1 MSERCIA
8 LLGRRDEPTDAVEE
22 YCRYLGQALKD
33 HDFEMQMMR
42 VDFARRGWPSAL
54 EELRRQAAA
63 WRSEWVLVQCTA
75 LAWSKRG
82 FPLKFSCLLNVLRN
96 AGARVAVVFHDVTP
110 YGGRRIIDGI
120 RRRAQLH
127 AMRNAHRQADLSVLT
142 VALERVYWIPPEGAN
157 TVFIPVGANLPVPA
171 VAPPRPETAEGRP
184 LTVAVFGITGGEAGK
199 RESRVITETVSFA
212 AKRAGRVRL
221 LAFGRH
227 ADDAEKYLHEGLFGT
242 DVELQVSGVIPGEEV
257 VRNLASSDVSLFVR
271 GGISSRRGSAIA
283 SIACGLPVVAYTGP
297 ETAFPISEAGVVL
310 VSPEKREELGE
321 ALARVL
327 GDKEYRASLAQR
339 SRLAYEKYFCWKA
352 IAARYAEVLRRI
364 RIAGDAGKPQGH

>member
-22 YCRYLGQALKD
+22 YCRYLGEALKE
-33 HDFEMQMMR
+33 HDFEMQLMR
-42 VDFARRGWPSAL
+42 VDFSRQGWPSAL

-63 WRSEWVLVQCTA
+63 WRDEWVLVQYTA

-82 FPLKFSCLLNVLRN
+82 FPLRFSRVLKVLRN

-127 AMRNAHRQADLSVLT
+127 AIRNAHRQADLSIFT
-142 VALERVYWIPPEGAN
+142 VALERVPWIPPGTSSAI
-157 TVFIPVGANLPVPA
+157 FIPVGANLPVPP
-171 VAPPRPETAEGRP
+171 VAPARLEAAEGRP
-184 LTVAVFGITGGEAGK
+184 LTVAVFGITGGQAGR
-199 RESRVITETVSFA
+199 RESGVITEAVSFA

-227 ADDAEKYLHEGLFGT
+227 VDDVEKYLREGLSGT
-242 DVELQVSGVIPGEEV
+242 DVELQVSGVLPGEEV
-257 VRNLASSDVSLFVR
+257 VRKLASSDVALFVR

-283 SIACGLPVVAYTGP
+283 SIACGLPVVAYCGP

-310 VSPEKREELGE
+310 VSLEKREELGE

-327 GDKEYRASLAQR
+327 RDGEYRASLAER
-339 SRLAYEKYFCWKA
+339 SRRAQEKYFSWGA
-352 IAARYAEVLRRI
+352 IAARYAEALRRK
-364 RIAGDAGKPQGH
+364 G